1 MHTHK
6 QGLWNLFLMEEGV
19 HHSGLSMA
27 EYAVMSEV
35 MGRSYLAPEACNCNA
50 PDTGNMEVLAK
61 YGTRAQQDRWLR
73 PLMEV
78 RALRWNE
85 GWDFGGG
92 EEAGGGGFGGRG
104 DRAG

>member
-1 MHTHK
+1 
-6 QGLWNLFLMEEGV
+6 MEEGV
-19 HHSGLSMA
+19 HHSGLTMA

-78 RALRWNE
+78 
-85 GWDFGGG
+85 
-92 EEAGGGGFGGRG
+92 GRYVRTRVG
-104 DRAG
+104 YGRRRSWRMGIWRRAGSR